1 VNERLYKAEVA
12 VTARVIV
19 VGSVNVD
26 LVVNAPRLPQPG
38 ETVTSGRFAQHDGG
52 KGGNQ
57 AVAAARL
64 GVPTTLVAAIGADAH
79 GERGRTALEAEGVST
94 GELVVRSGEPTGVAL
109 VLVDAAGENM
119 IAVAPGANVA
129 LTPAHVRAAFGRLA
143 LTARDVVLAG
153 HEVPTATAREALR
166 LGRASG
172 ATTIL
177 NPAPAGGIDR
187 SVFALADVITPNRQ
201 ELAVLV
207 EAEGRRIGRR
217 GAVPSDPIEAAR
229 TLLERNAEGEGA
241 GAVLVTLGLA
251 GAVLVAPGGDPI
263 EVLAPRITAV
273 DTVGAGDALNG
284 ALAAGM
290 AEGLSLQE
298 AADRAVT
305 AASLSVTKPG
315 ARGGLPTRD
324 ELGRFLAGT

>member
-1 VNERLYKAEVA
+1 MG
-12 VTARVIV
+12 RVIV

-38 ETVTSGRFAQHDGG
+38 ETVTGGRFAQHDGG

-64 GVPTTLVAAIGADAH
+64 GAPTTLVAAIGADAH
-79 GERGRTALEAEGVST
+79 GERGQNALEAERVAT
-94 GELVVRSGEPTGVAL
+94 GEIVVDAAEPTGVAL
-109 VLVDAAGENM
+109 VLVDATGENM
-119 IAVAPGANVA
+119 ISVAPGANAA
-129 LTPAHVRAAFGRLA
+129 LTPTHVRDALGRLA
-143 LTARDVVLAG
+143 PTAGDVVLAG
-153 HEVPTATAREALR
+153 HEIPTATAREALR
-166 LGRASG
+166 LGRAAG

-177 NPAPAGGIDR
+177 NPAPADGIDR
-187 SVFALADVITPNRQ
+187 SVFGLADVVTPNRQ

-217 GAVPSDPIEAAR
+217 GAVPSDPVAAAR

-241 GAVLVTLGLA
+241 GAVLVTLGMA
-251 GAVLVAPGGDPI
+251 GAVLVVPGAEPIELPAPG
-263 EVLAPRITAV
+263 LKAV

-284 ALAAGM
+284 ALAAGL

-298 AADRAVT
+298 AAGRAVV

-324 ELGRFLAGT
+324 ELERLVAERA